1 MRLWLDIPV
10 AGLTI
15 RIPWIVIQIGVAL
28 VAVAVSRLARG
39 SARRETYEPAYLT
52 AWGGL
57 ALGAFF
63 AVETLV
69 LAMPNVISRWAGVSY
84 AGLVPWLL
92 LVTALS
98 LMPFVRHLM
107 GETMAMF
114 DDRLGGVVWLLL
126 MVMLLVVGNRLP
138 GLGAAGAL
146 IIAQFMAALLVW
158 WMPSPPDPAEVEQVG
173 PSMSLAMAVFIVLV
187 YAYSVTLEY
196 AAVGEWLKGQGLI
209 VLLIAA
215 AVVALPRLFWREEDP
230 WLLHPGL
237 PRGVALAF
245 IAPIVVLGLI
255 VSGLG
260 VDPVPPPLGTTLRI
274 ATYNINRGYD
284 AVGAFQLELVART
297 IEASHADVVLLQ
309 EVDAGSPAS
318 YGIDEVQYL
327 ARRLDMSQAFLP
339 TTEQVRGLAVLSR
352 WPLSSRAG
360 ALFPGTGEQDGA
372 LSVSIRDADIRPFG
386 NAGQRRVCAR
396 HRRGARAAACRAA
409 RSYWRY
415 LAGGR
420 RGQLQRVAAGY
431 RLPAASKR
439 GLCRP

>member
-1 MRLWLDIPV
+1 
-10 AGLTI
+10 
-15 RIPWIVIQIGVAL
+15 
-28 VAVAVSRLARG
+28 
-39 SARRETYEPAYLT
+39 
-52 AWGGL
+52 
-57 ALGAFF
+57 
-63 AVETLV
+63 
-69 LAMPNVISRWAGVSY
+69 
-84 AGLVPWLL
+84 
-92 LVTALS
+92 
-98 LMPFVRHLM
+98 
-107 GETMAMF
+107 
-114 DDRLGGVVWLLL
+114 
-126 MVMLLVVGNRLP
+126 VGNRLP

-146 IIAQFMAALLVW
+146 IIAQFMAALLTW

-284 AVGAFQLELVART
+284 AAGAFQLELVART
-297 IEASHADVVLLQ
+297 IEASHADIVLLQ

-360 ALFPGTGEQDGA
+360 ALFPSTGEQDGA
-372 LSVSIRDADIRPFG
+372 LSVSIRDADSGHSVTLI
-386 NAGQRRVCAR
+386 NAELAPGTDEERVQQLAVLL
-396 HRRGARAAACRAA
+396 GLIGDSSPAVVGGSFSGSPQDIVYQQLASAGFADPDSVLGIEQGYTTPAV
-409 RSYWRY
+409 YPTVRY
-415 LAGGR
+415 DYVLVRDLSALDSR
-420 RGQLQRVAAGY
+420 QVDS
-431 RLPAASKR
+431 AASDHR
-439 GLCRP
+439 LVVVEAGWSSN